1 MCAQSN
7 SILKTSPQKYRSYV
21 LVPFFVT
28 NYISRIFATSMK
40 PRRVITVVVSPS
52 TFKIA
57 IPQVIRKNLS
67 DRFKQIMDFFNI
79 NLILKN

>member
-7 SILKTSPQKYRSYV
+7 SILKTSPQKYRGYVV
-21 LVPFFVT
+21 LVPFFVM

-57 IPQVIRKNLS
+57 IPQVYGKIYL
-67 DRFKQIMDFFNI
+67 FKSFLTALN
-79 NLILKN
+79 K